1 MSFALSLRSGLPPM
15 PRLAT
20 IQVVAEPMTNGAM
33 TDGELIAR
41 VGDGD
46 SSAFELLYRR
56 YSRPVFA
63 LALRRLGD
71 RGRAEDAVQETFASI
86 WRSAGSYRRERGP
99 GAPWLY
105 AVARNA
111 IVDRRRTLG
120 PPPAEAVEEASG
132 EAGPDERAESSWT
145 AWRVHRAL
153 AELPEQ
159 ERRLIELAYWGGLS
173 QSEIA
178 EFLDI
183 PLGTV
188 KTRTRSALSRLGGRP
203 GRRALVS
210 RPPHFGDLVGND
222 LSPAERERLERV
234 HDMLVAAG
242 PPPELPQELAEA
254 PRPQGRLVE
263 LARHRLRTGLVLAAA
278 LVIATFAFGY
288 FLGARGEDSSPAA
301 FTPDKTAVLG
311 KSADRLAVVRIGER
325 DENGN
330 WPMVVT
336 VEGLDHLSGGDYYT
350 LFMTRKRKA
359 GRDRAE
365 PSTSARRAS
374 TTVRFS
380 VAYDLERFDG
390 LMLAE
395 YSRAEHKNT
404 PAAPGRADLVAAR
417 ERCGRSRRT
426 PRA

>member
-20 IQVVAEPMTNGAM
+20 IQVVAEPLTNGAM
-33 TDGELIAR
+33 SDGELIAR

-46 SSAFELLYRR
+46 ASAFDLLYRR

-71 RGRAEDAVQETFASI
+71 RGRAEDAVQETFTSI
-86 WRSAGSYRRERGP
+86 WRSAGSYRLDRGP

-120 PPPAEAVEEASG
+120 APPAEAVEEASSDV
-132 EAGPDERAESSWT
+132 GPDERAESSWT

-188 KTRTRSALSRLGGRP
+188 KTRTRSALSRLADVLEGE
-203 GRRALVS
+203 
-210 RPPHFGDLVGND
+210 
-222 LSPAERERLERV
+222 LS
-234 HDMLVAAG
+234 
-242 PPPELPQELAEA
+242 
-254 PRPQGRLVE
+254 
-263 LARHRLRTGLVLAAA
+263 
-278 LVIATFAFGY
+278 
-288 FLGARGEDSSPAA
+288 
-301 FTPDKTAVLG
+301 
-311 KSADRLAVVRIGER
+311 
-325 DENGN
+325 
-330 WPMVVT
+330 
-336 VEGLDHLSGGDYYT
+336 
-350 LFMTRKRKA
+350 
-359 GRDRAE
+359 
-365 PSTSARRAS
+365 
-374 TTVRFS
+374 
-380 VAYDLERFDG
+380 
-390 LMLAE
+390 
-395 YSRAEHKNT
+395 
-404 PAAPGRADLVAAR
+404 
-417 ERCGRSRRT
+417 
-426 PRA
+426 